1 MTGWTSAAAD
11 RGESSGKVSERV
23 HAALRTRILD
33 GTYAPDEALPGE
45 RRLSEELGASRHA
58 VREALKRLQQANLI
72 AISQGGATRV
82 KDWRRHGGLELLL
95 AVAADGQAPPELRAA
110 RAAMEM
116 RACIGADA
124 ARLAATRADD
134 AQRAQ
139 IVARAEALA
148 KLEVLEARN
157 AQYENLWDLVVDASD
172 NVAYRLALTT
182 LVAGQKV
189 TALGPE
195 VVEHE
200 LRDADAIRALARAID
215 EGDDGLAERRAR
227 ALLDRSI
234 PREG

>member
-11 RGESSGKVSERV
+11 RGESGKVSDRV

-33 GTYAPDEALPGE
+33 GTYPAGKALPGE
-45 RRLSEELGASRHA
+45 RRLSDELGASRHA
-58 VREALKRLQQANLI
+58 VREALKRLQQANLV

-95 AVAADGQAPPELRAA
+95 AVAADGQAPPELRAV

-148 KLEVLEARN
+148 QLDVLEARN

-182 LVAGQKV
+182 LVGGQRV
-189 TALGPE
+189 AA
-195 VVEHE
+195 VDAIAVAAE
-200 LRDADAIRALARAID
+200 LRDEQAIRALARAIAD
-215 EGDDGLAERRAR
+215 GDAPEAERRAR

-234 PREG
+234 PREA